1 MTRRSLLFTPADRP
15 DMMRSAA
22 DSDADALIFDL
33 EDAVAPVAK
42 SGARR
47 TVREV
52 VSDAAFGPPGELFVR
67 INPVDRRAGADLDG
81 LAPVGEHI
89 DGVMLPKVSAADDV
103 ETVGKMLAE
112 HGMAKRVIPL
122 IESAAGVLAAAEI
135 AAAKPTIAVAFGAE
149 DLSADIGA
157 TRTDDGVEV
166 LHARET
172 VVLAAAAATV
182 EAIDTVYTD
191 FEDEE
196 GLETDTRF
204 AAQLGFDGKLAI
216 HPAQVAPINRAFSP
230 DPADVEWAKRV
241 VEANESTDD
250 AVFRVDGEMI
260 DAPLLAQAER
270 ILSRADSADSS

>member
-1 MTRRSLLFTPADRP
+1 MSRRSLLFTPADRP
-15 DMMRSAA
+15 DMMRSAT

-33 EDAVAPVAK
+33 EDAVAPDAK
-42 SGARR
+42 DAARK

-52 VSDAAFGPPGELFVR
+52 VSASDFVSPGELFVR
-67 INPVDRRAGADLDG
+67 INPVDRGAGADLDG
-81 LAPVGEHI
+81 LAPIGDHI
-89 DGVMLPKVSAADDV
+89 DGVMLPKVDSADDV

-122 IESAAGVLAAAEI
+122 IESAAGVLAAADI
-135 AAAKPTIAVAFGAE
+135 ARAKPTVAVAFGAE

-157 TRTDDGVEV
+157 SRTDEGMEV

-191 FEDEE
+191 FEDDE

-216 HPAQVAPINRAFSP
+216 HPVQVEPINRAFSP

-270 ILSRADSADSS
+270 ILSRAESADSS

>member
-22 DSDADALIFDL
+22 DSDADALVFDL
-33 EDAVAPVAK
+33 EDAVAPDAK
-42 SGARR
+42 SAART

-52 VSDAAFGPPGELFVR
+52 VSDRAFDPTGELFVR
-67 INPVDRRAGADLDG
+67 INPVDQGAGADLDG
-81 LAPVGEHI
+81 LAPVGEGI
-89 DGVMLPKVSAADDV
+89 DGVMLPKVGSADDV
-103 ETVGKMLAE
+103 ETVGRMLAE
-112 HGMAKRVIPL
+112 HDMTEHVIPL
-122 IESAAGVLAAAEI
+122 IESAAGVLAAAAI
-135 AAAKPTIAVAFGAE
+135 ASAKPTVAVAFGAE

-157 TRTDDGVEV
+157 TRTGEGLEV
-166 LHARET
+166 LHAREA
-172 VVLAAAAATV
+172 VVLAAAATNV

-191 FEDEE
+191 FEDDE

-216 HPAQVAPINRAFSP
+216 HPAQVEPINRAFSP

-241 VEANESTDD
+241 VEAAESTDD

-270 ILSRADSADSS
+270 ILSRAESADSS

>member
-15 DMMRSAA
+15 DMMRSAT
-22 DSDADALIFDL
+22 DSGADALIFDL
-33 EDAVAPVAK
+33 EDAVAADAK
-42 SGARR
+42 SAARD
-47 TVREV
+47 TIREV
-52 VSDAAFGPPGELFVR
+52 VSDPDFVPPGELFVR
-67 INPVDRRAGADLDG
+67 INPADHGAGADIDG
-81 LAPVGEHI
+81 IASVGDRI
-89 DGVMLPKVSAADDV
+89 DGVMLPKVAAADDV
-103 ETVGKMLAE
+103 ETVGTMLAE

-241 VEANESTDD
+241 VETNESTAD

-270 ILSRADSADSS
+270 ILSRAESVDSS